1 VLNADNQVYVTRRDL
16 AKAVVDTLM
25 SQLRLKAAVGT
36 LSEDDVA
43 AANALLDPAAIQQ

>member
-16 AKAVVDTLM
+16 AKAVLETLM

-36 LSEDDVA
+36 LSEDDVV
-43 AANALLDPAAIQQ
+43 AANALLDPVSTQ